1 MGLFIYPRWCRI
13 SAINSRTSFGL
24 VRVSFA
30 EDSCLCE
37 FNDNLPRAFESRNI
51 YDQIHPG
58 YDEYLIGMQNLLGH
72 VRVNVSFMALN
83 LIDVHRG

>member
-1 MGLFIYPRWCRI
+1 LVWSGFLSQKIRVCVNLMTT
-13 SAINSRTSFGL
+13 SREL
-24 VRVSFA
+24 LRV
-30 EDSCLCE
+30 E
-37 FNDNLPRAFESRNI
+37 I